1 MSSNS
6 RSGETK
12 RLKVL
17 IEHVIKNNKK
27 DWLSLGQDNMSELS
41 NMSACGWLALCQDT
55 MSELSNMSLTQRQ
68 SVFFVILNDV
78 FYKHF

>member
-1 MSSNS
+1 MSSNP

-17 IEHVIKNNKK
+17 IEHVIKNDKK

-41 NMSACGWLALCQDT
+41 NMSACGWLALGQDT
-55 MSELSNMSLTQRQ
+55 MSELSNMSTCGLL
-68 SVFFVILNDV
+68 I
-78 FYKHF
+78 